1 MNTTIYFRFVAL
13 FVAAFFSLLHPM
25 ASVKSDR
32 RFNVV
37 RVLPGDLSGDGL
49 QVYERIRELHQA
61 AFLLGE
67 DTRVEYPHKMLI
79 LRFHLEQLL
88 FPSLETRISMGVR
101 FVWSLLNTSCNRIP
115 VTE

>member
-1 MNTTIYFRFVAL
+1 MNTTVYFRFVAL

-37 RVLPGDLSGDGL
+37 RVFPGDLSGDGL

-67 DTRVEYPHKMLI
+67 DTRVEYLHKMKVDIEISSGATPIPLT
-79 LRFHLEQLL
+79 RNTDFNGCTFCVEPAKYQL
-88 FPSLETRISMGVR
+88 
-101 FVWSLLNTSCNRIP
+101 
-115 VTE
+115 

>member
-1 MNTTIYFRFVAL
+1 MNTTVYFRFVSL

-37 RVLPGDLSGDGL
+37 RVFPGDLSGDGL

-67 DTRVEYPHKMLI
+67 DTRVELSFCKY
-79 LRFHLEQLL
+79 
-88 FPSLETRISMGVR
+88 G
-101 FVWSLLNTSCNRIP
+101 
-115 VTE
+115 